1 MRLEKKSIKNLKK
14 DEGQSMLISETSL
27 KVNQKN

>member
-14 DEGQSMLISETSL
+14 NEGQSMLIFETSL
-27 KVNQKN
+27 KVNQRN